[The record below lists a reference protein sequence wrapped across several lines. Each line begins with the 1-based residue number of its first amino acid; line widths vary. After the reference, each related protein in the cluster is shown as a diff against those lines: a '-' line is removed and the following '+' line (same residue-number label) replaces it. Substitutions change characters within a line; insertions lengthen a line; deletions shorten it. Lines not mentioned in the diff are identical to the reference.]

1 MHTTVN
7 DTLPSLLPESS
18 DLTRAHRPHDGGMAS
33 RRRCVCVCVDDFGLH
48 GGINAAVLDLSQRK
62 RIGATGCMVD
72 GPAWAQGAAALREL
86 PASLLDVGLHF
97 DLTEARLA
105 PQRTSAI
112 SPASPANGALQ
123 AGSKLPLRHI
133 IIASYRQQL
142 DSDWL
147 AAEVTRQLDA
157 FEAAM
162 QRPPAFVDGH
172 QHVHQLPQVRE
183 ALLAELQRRY
193 PAQEASPGS
202 TASITANGATSGITS
217 GATNPARPW
226 LRCTRP
232 ALRGLK
238 AASAGAANA
247 FKASVIGCLGAA
259 ELARQAQAAGFAMSR
274 ALSGVYGFDGSA
286 ARYQRLLAL
295 WLQHSQHGDVLMCHP
310 SASVVEGDAIASAR
324 CIEYQVLAAESF
336 EQIMQQA
343 NVHIAPHSSGG
354 ALPLPA

>member
-1 MHTTVN
+1 MHSTVN
-7 DTLPSLLPESS
+7 DAPPTSLSATG
-18 DLTRAHRPHDGGMAS
+18 DLSGTHRLHDGGMAW
-33 RRRCVCVCVDDFGLH
+33 RRRCLCLCVDDFGLH
-48 GGINAAVLDLSQRK
+48 SGINAAVLDLSQRR

-72 GPAWAQGAAALREL
+72 GSAWASGAAALRDL

-97 DLTEARLA
+97 DLTELRLA
-105 PQRTSAI
+105 PQRA
-112 SPASPANGALQ
+112 SPASGALQ

-142 DSDWL
+142 DGAWL
-147 AAEVTRQLDA
+147 AAEVSRQLDA

-193 PAQEASPGS
+193 PAP
-202 TASITANGATSGITS
+202 ATSSDAGSADGAGAISAATS
-217 GATNPARPW
+217 APARPW

-247 FKASVIGCLGAA
+247 FKASVIGWLGAT

-295 WLQHSQHGDVLMCHP
+295 WLHHGQHGDVLMCHP
-310 SASVVEGDAIASAR
+310 SASVVQGDAIASAR

-354 ALPLPA
+354 ALPLPAPA